1 MHDLRTEAEVLE
13 SMGCAETSEHARLL
27 MGLEA
32 SRPANLAPIARLQLA
47 MIQEAI
53 NDILIPAGNAEARA
67 EKRETAVAWVAAG
80 YRSGRTVA
88 DIITF
93 EGCCLSLDLDPDWL
107 RRMIRE
113 ADRGNWR
120 PPVVRPHRT
129 AGAKTRV
136 RGPKRRAA

>member
-1 MHDLRTEAEVLE
+1 MHDTRTEAEVLE
-13 SMGCAETSEHARLL
+13 SLGCAETSEHARLL

-32 SRPANLAPIARLQLA
+32 SRPADLAPIARLQLA

-53 NDILIPAGNAEARA
+53 NDILIPAGNAEVRA
-67 EKRETAVAWVAAG
+67 EKRETAVAWIAAG

-93 EGCCLSLDLDPDWL
+93 EGCCLSLDIDPGWL
-107 RRMIRE
+107 RRLIHE
-113 ADRGNWR
+113 ADGSNWTR
-120 PPVVRPHRT
+120 PEVRPHRT

-136 RGPKRRAA
+136 RGPKREAA